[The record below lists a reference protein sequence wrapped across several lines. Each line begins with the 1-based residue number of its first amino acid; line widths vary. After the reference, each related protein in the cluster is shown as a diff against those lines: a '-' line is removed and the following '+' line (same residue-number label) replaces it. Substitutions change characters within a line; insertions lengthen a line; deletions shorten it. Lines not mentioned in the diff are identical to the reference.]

1 MKTLIPRK
9 LGNSCYSITRTE
21 KNTTKKKKKSKY
33 HLFQK
38 SAGKKIPC
46 MHCLKHKMQPLIQLL
61 KLMQNI
67 QSTNIYIKT
76 E

>member
-9 LGNSCYSITRTE
+9 LGNSYYSITRTE
-21 KNTTKKKKKSKY
+21 KKHNKKKSEY

-46 MHCLKHKMQPLIQLL
+46 MHCLKHKMQHLIQLL